1 MAVIV
6 YTGFLNHQKEITMKS
21 RMMNKYV
28 LVFTLSLVIAS
39 CNNTTPQK
47 QNDTSISGNITVS
60 VDESLKP
67 IIEAQKEVFEALYP
81 EAKLT
86 MVYTNELDAIN
97 MLSMDSARIA
107 IVTREMLPEEKVNFD
122 RRKIVPRNLLIGY
135 DAIGIIVNKNRKD
148 TIFTLSQITNILSGN
163 YKTWK
168 DINPKNKP
176 VALRVVFDHAKSG
189 TVRHLKDSLL
199 NGAPLAKHCY
209 AVNSNPDVIAQVEN
223 DVNTIGI
230 IGTAWISDRDDTT
243 STNFLNKIV
252 VANLVPK
259 TPETAEASTMKP
271 FQAYVA
277 LKQYPL
283 YRKINIINPEGRYG
297 LGTGFASFINSDKGQ
312 RIILKSGLVPANVPV
327 RIIKLN

>member
-6 YTGFLNHQKEITMKS
+6 YSGFLTHQKILTMKS
-21 RMMNKYV
+21 KMMNKYV
-28 LVFTLSLVIAS
+28 FGLALLLVIAS
-39 CNNTTPQK
+39 CNNTNSQK
-47 QNDTSISGNITVS
+47 QNDTSTSGHITVS

-81 EAKLT
+81 DAKLT
-86 MVYTNELDAIN
+86 MVYTNEYDAIN
-97 MLSMDSARIA
+97 MLSNDSARIA
-107 IVTREMLPEEKVNFD
+107 IVTRELLQEEKAKFD
-122 RRKIVPRNLLIGY
+122 KRKIVPRNLLIGY

-148 TIFTLSQITNILSGN
+148 TIFTTSQITNILSGK
-163 YKTWK
+163 YTTWK

-189 TVRHLKDSLL
+189 AIKHLKDSLL

-209 AVNSNPDVIAQVEN
+209 AVNSNPDVIAQVED

-230 IGTAWISDRDDTT
+230 IGTAWISDRDDST
-243 STNFLNKIV
+243 SIDFLNKII

-259 TPETAEASTMKP
+259 SPETAEASTMKP